1 MTLTF
6 DDFVM
11 KKVNEENACNAFIEI
26 LEKITG
32 VEYEKE
38 DSPDEHSGASSDV
51 DYILISKDGRSH
63 RIAVEHTIVESF
75 EKQIAYVNQSYD
87 VVEQINVQC
96 QGKLPANRYYI
107 LTVPHPLI
115 KSLKRKRKKRFV
127 EDMYLWVSDIA
138 KTLTTDQWS
147 SQTYNNQEVTLICGG
162 SHPEMNGNVGR
173 IPEQPQDS
181 DKLKRERFRRAI
193 KDKLPKLKKY
203 KRKGITT
210 SLLLE
215 DIGGILLDL
224 RRRRRDLKI
233 TQRFW
238 ISKSVDYVIILRSNN
253 QRMVSC
259 NVWKEKRH
267 WYSTI
272 PRDRRFR
279 LHR

>member
-1 MTLTF
+1 
-6 DDFVM
+6 M

-26 LEKITG
+26 LERITG

-38 DSPDEHSGASSDV
+38 NSPDEQSGVSSDV

-63 RIAVEHTIVESF
+63 RIAVEHTRVESF
-75 EKQIAYVNQSYD
+75 EEQIAYINQSYD

-96 QGKLPANRYYI
+96 QGKLPADHYYI

-173 IPEQPQDS
+173 IPEQPKES

-193 KDKLPKLKKY
+193 KEKLPKLIKY
-203 KRKGITT
+203 KLRGITT

-215 DIGGILLDL
+215 DIGGIFLDSQ
-224 RRRRRDLKI
+224 RRRRDLKI
-233 TQRFW
+233 TQRFL
-238 ISKSVDYVIILRSNN
+238 IFIFVDYVIILVSNK
-253 QRMVSC
+253 QRMVVG
-259 NVWKEKRH
+259 NVWKEKRR

-272 PRDRRFR
+272 PHDRRFS